1 MTATSVSN
9 RSAGRLS
16 DMLANTRRIGGIT
29 GIAYVVLFI
38 IGILL
43 QGDTPMA
50 DDDIESVREFFADS
64 DKTNMYLVGDW
75 LIGIAFIF
83 LFLPFLSS
91 LRSVLGVADPSGGM
105 WARLA
110 FAGGIL
116 VLAAGLAGSLA
127 WGSLALLPVTDID
140 DSTLLFAN
148 RINHYGFGSGLP
160 LTLAALIVPA
170 SLVVVASGV
179 FWRWLGYAGL
189 IVALANVVGAL
200 WVIEGDQET
209 FIGLFSLIGFAGYG
223 LWMLA
228 TSIALLMSAED
239 DATV

>member
-1 MTATSVSN
+1 
-9 RSAGRLS
+9 
-16 DMLANTRRIGGIT
+16 MLANTRRIGGIA

-83 LFLPFLSS
+83 FFLPFLSS
-91 LRSVLGVADPSGGM
+91 LRSVLGGADPSGGM

-127 WGSLALLPVTDID
+127 WGALALLPVTDID

-170 SLVVVASGV
+170 SLVVIASGV

-228 TSIALLMSAED
+228 TSIALLMSARDE
-239 DATV
+239 ATV